1 MSRIG
6 NKPIPMPKGVSFDAA
21 GARLQVKGPK
31 GALGCA
37 LVPGISVATEDGAI
51 QVRRSGDSPQDRADH
66 GLMWAQLRNMV
77 QGVSKGFER
86 RLEIIGIG
94 YKAEARGSKVVL
106 SLGYSHPIEYAF
118 PEGISITVEK
128 NSKMVVSGIDK
139 ERVGQ
144 VASELRSFRPPD
156 SYKGKGVRYEGEHV
170 RIKAGKS
177 GQ

>member
-6 NKPIPMPKGVSFDAA
+6 NKPIALPKGVSFDAA
-21 GARLQVKGPK
+21 GERVQVKGPK
-31 GALGCA
+31 GALGCS
-37 LVPGISVATEDGAI
+37 VVSGISIHQDAGAI
-51 QVRRSGDSPQDRADH
+51 HVRRSGDTPQDRADH
-66 GLMWAQLRNMV
+66 GLMWALVRNMV
-77 QGVSKGFER
+77 HGVSKGFER
-86 RLEIIGIG
+86 RLEIVGIG
-94 YKAEARGSKVVL
+94 YKAETRGSKVVL
-106 SLGYSHPIEYAF
+106 SLGYSHPVEYPF